1 MVLKK
6 ARQEKILSLIQQSD
20 IQTQEEMILRLEESG
35 YPVTQATVSRDIREL
50 NLVKGISPRGI
61 YRYTVPAKK
70 EKNGVKFSRVMA
82 DSVVS
87 VDYAC
92 NMIVVKTYPGM
103 ASAVATCIDSWSM
116 PEIVGS
122 IAGDDAVFL
131 VVRDEARAEELSK
144 KIDQIAKNPD

>member
-6 ARQEKILSLIQQSD
+6 ARQEKILMLIRQND

-61 YRYTVPAKK
+61 YRYTLPVKK
-70 EKNGVKFSRVMA
+70 ESGTAKFNRVMS
-82 DSVVS
+82 DSVTA
-87 VDYAC
+87 VDHAG
-92 NMIVVKTYPGM
+92 NMVVIKTYPGM
-103 ASAVATCIDSWSM
+103 ASAVATCVDSYSF

-122 IAGDDAVFL
+122 IAGDDAVFI
-131 VVRDEARAEELSK
+131 VVRDVANAASICEKLK
-144 KIDQIAKNPD
+144 QMITPV

>member
-6 ARQEKILSLIQQSD
+6 ARQEKILMLIRQSD

-61 YRYTVPAKK
+61 YRYTLPAKK
-70 EKNGVKFSRVMA
+70 ENDTVKFSRVMS
-82 DSVVS
+82 DSITVV
-87 VDYAC
+87 DHAG
-92 NMIVVKTYPGM
+92 NMVVIKTYPGM
-103 ASAVATCIDSWSM
+103 ASAVATCVDSLSF

-122 IAGDDAVFL
+122 IAGDDAVFI
-131 VVRDEARAEELSK
+131 VVRDVLHATAICEKLKQMIDPLS
-144 KIDQIAKNPD
+144 